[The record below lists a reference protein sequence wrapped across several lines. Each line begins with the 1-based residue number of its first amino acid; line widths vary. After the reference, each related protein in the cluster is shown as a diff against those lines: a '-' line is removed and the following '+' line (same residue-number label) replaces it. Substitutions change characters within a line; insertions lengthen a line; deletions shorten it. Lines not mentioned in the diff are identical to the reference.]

1 MSKVWFITGAGRGL
15 GIDIAQRALAAGHS
29 VVATGRDADRVLQAV
44 GARDNLLTV
53 PLDITDPDA
62 AMAAAKAAVDRFG
75 RIDVLVNNAGNFHAG
90 YFEEISAKQ
99 FRAQMETNFF
109 GPLNVTRAILP
120 VMRQQRSGQVI
131 TITSTAGLIGQ
142 EFVVAYAASKFAL
155 EGWMESL
162 RFDVAPYGIRT
173 MSVEPG
179 FFRTELLVEG
189 ASTIW
194 PELSIKDYA
203 DRTAHTIAAWKGM
216 NGQQGGDP
224 AKLAAAL
231 VTLSDSGDLPLR
243 FVAGVDAMAA
253 VEANL
258 KAIQGQIDV
267 HRDLSAS
274 LAFDDA
280 WRSSDPADPKWKR
293 MRGQRDHQEIH
304 NAPGPD
310 HGCPWDRRIR
320 LDGGE
325 RPDLRH
331 ERGICADGRAEP
343 GSCGGLLLALRP
355 FRGRRPGGCAL
366 VQCAD
371 RSHLGRLSSRLLRS
385 GKGRL

>member
-15 GIDIAQRALAAGHS
+15 GIDIAQKALAAGHS
-29 VVATGRDADRVLQAV
+29 VVATGRNADRVLQAV
-44 GARDNLLTV
+44 GAHDNLLTV
-53 PLDITDPDA
+53 ALDITDPEA
-62 AMAAAKAAVDRFG
+62 AIAAAKAAVDRFG
-75 RIDVLVNNAGNFHAG
+75 RIDVLVNNAGNFYAG

-194 PELSIKDYA
+194 PELSIEDYA
-203 DRTAHTIAAWKGM
+203 DRTAQTIAAWKGM

-231 VTLSDSGDLPLR
+231 VTLSDSGELPLR
-243 FVAGVDAMAA
+243 FVAGADAMAA

-258 KAIQGQIDV
+258 TAIQGQIDA

-280 WRSSDPADPKWKR
+280 
-293 MRGQRDHQEIH
+293 
-304 NAPGPD
+304 
-310 HGCPWDRRIR
+310 
-320 LDGGE
+320 
-325 RPDLRH
+325 
-331 ERGICADGRAEP
+331 
-343 GSCGGLLLALRP
+343 
-355 FRGRRPGGCAL
+355 
-366 VQCAD
+366 
-371 RSHLGRLSSRLLRS
+371 
-385 GKGRL
+385 

>member
-15 GIDIAQRALAAGHS
+15 GIDIAQKALAAGHS
-29 VVATGRDADRVLQAV
+29 VVATGRNADRVLQAV
-44 GARDNLLTV
+44 GAHDNLLTV
-53 PLDITDPDA
+53 ALDITDPEA
-62 AMAAAKAAVDRFG
+62 AITAAKAAVDRFG
-75 RIDVLVNNAGNFHAG
+75 RIDVLVNNAGNFYAG
-90 YFEEISAKQ
+90 YFEEISAEQ

-120 VMRQQRSGQVI
+120 VMRKQRSGQVI

-194 PELSIKDYA
+194 PELSIEDYA
-203 DRTAHTIAAWKGM
+203 GRTAQTITAWKGM

-231 VTLSDSGDLPLR
+231 VTLLDSGELPLR
-243 FVAGVDAMAA
+243 FVAGADAMAA

-258 KAIQGQIDV
+258 KAIQGQIDA
-267 HRDLSAS
+267 HRALAAS
-274 LAFDDA
+274 LAFDHA
-280 WRSSDPADPKWKR
+280 
-293 MRGQRDHQEIH
+293 
-304 NAPGPD
+304 
-310 HGCPWDRRIR
+310 
-320 LDGGE
+320 
-325 RPDLRH
+325 
-331 ERGICADGRAEP
+331 
-343 GSCGGLLLALRP
+343 
-355 FRGRRPGGCAL
+355 
-366 VQCAD
+366 
-371 RSHLGRLSSRLLRS
+371 
-385 GKGRL
+385 